1 MTGELRYDVRIA
13 SGKRMLVDIRDFRVA
28 LGKVTFLFGESGIGK
43 SLIARAIYGLLD
55 PKELQVTMNGSTYE
69 EYLHSPECRAIGE
82 SGFFVFQ
89 EPSTHLNP
97 LMTLADQIRE
107 GSLADAPDDTH
118 LLEEM
123 WSGTGANEIA
133 KLLAVYP
140 KPYRPSGGEKQ
151 RIFLVMAL
159 KKIEKLGTLQ
169 RPRAMF
175 VFDEPTGSLDNRFR
189 NIFLGLLLER
199 FRQQRFT
206 ALVITHDYSMVSE
219 VTGMYRDLLDDISFR
234 ELRLERNGLILNEFQ
249 PEAYLGWL
257 KKQQHERP
265 AGGGVRAETPLLR
278 LENGSE
284 VFGQQLVIT
293 RHRASKEPSPLEIR
307 PGSLVYLKAPS
318 GTGKTTIVKML
329 MGLIRPSRL
338 AFSLKGEELT
348 ERTPPHVWRRKIWG
362 KSMTMVFQHADEA
375 LNPRSTVYETFRGLT
390 GTKRVTKENVRS
402 TLATLYD
409 FEITDD
415 FMRKTVATLSG
426 GQKQRLNLL
435 RSLYLNTDILILDE
449 PLNGL
454 DFESCTKVLAMM
466 KEKQHMGTGMLLIS
480 HNEEM
485 FDALIPDEDVYYL
498 HSFPAQQ

>member
-1 MTGELRYDVRIA
+1 MTETLRYNVRIA
-13 SGKRMLVDIRDFRVA
+13 SGRRMLVDMRDFRVERE
-28 LGKVTFLFGESGIGK
+28 KVTFLFGESGIGK
-43 SLIARAIYGLLD
+43 SLISQAIYGMLD
-55 PKELQVTMNGSTYE
+55 PKELSVTINGDDYAS
-69 EYLHSPECRAIGE
+69 YLQSPECRAIGE

-123 WSGTGANEIA
+123 WSGTGANDIGR
-133 KLLAVYP
+133 LLSVYP

-151 RIFLVMAL
+151 RFFLVMAL
-159 KKIEKLGTLQ
+159 KKIEKLGNAK
-169 RPRAMF
+169 RPHALF

-219 VTGMYRDLLDDISFR
+219 VTGMYRDLLDGIAFR
-234 ELRLERNGLILNEFQ
+234 ELQLQRNGLLLNEFK

-257 KKQQHERP
+257 KTQQRTKP
-265 AGGGVRAETPLLR
+265 ARLSTISDEPLLR
-278 LENGSE
+278 VESGAE
-284 VFGQQLVIT
+284 VFGQRLTIT
-293 RHRASKEPSPLEIR
+293 KSRTSLDPVAMEIR

-318 GTGKTTIVKML
+318 GTGKTTIVKLL
-329 MGLIRPSRL
+329 MGLIAAEKLRFTLR
-338 AFSLKGEELT
+338 GESLT
-348 ERTPPHVWRRKIWG
+348 ERTPQHYWRRRIWG
-362 KSMTMVFQHADEA
+362 KRMTMVFQHADEA
-375 LNPRSTVYETFRGLT
+375 LNPRSTVYETFRGLS
-390 GTKRVTKENVRS
+390 GKKRVTRENVRAS
-402 TLATLYD
+402 LATLYD
-409 FEITDD
+409 FEITNE
-415 FMRKTVATLSG
+415 FMDKPVAQLSG

-454 DFESCTKVLAMM
+454 DFDSCTRVLALLR
-466 KEKQHMGTGMLLIS
+466 EKQQAGAGMLLIS

-485 FDALIPDEDVYYL
+485 FDAIIPDENIYFL
-498 HSFPAQQ
+498 QSQPALR